1 MMKAF
6 KVMLVPN
13 KKQRTRLFQFAGTA
27 RFAYN
32 WALRKE
38 IDAYDVGEKFIS
50 NNDLRKEFT
59 VLRNSTEYQWLRT
72 ISNNVTKQAIK
83 DCVDAY
89 QRFFK
94 KQSGRPRFKSKRR
107 GDFSFYQ
114 DTDRIRITATHV
126 KLEAI
131 AQSRKENKQRLNWI
145 RLAEV
150 GRIPV
155 GVKYK
160 QPRITFDGLNW
171 WLSVAVEFEPE
182 KLQADGEPIGID
194 LGIKNFAVCSDETTY
209 PNINKTKTI
218 RRLKKKQRRLQR
230 SISRKYI
237 MNKKG
242 ESYSKTR
249 NIIKSERKLLRI
261 HHRLANLRQNYR
273 HQITSGLIKRK
284 PSVIVLED
292 LNVRGMM
299 SNRHLAKAVQ
309 EQGFYEFRR
318 QTEYKAA
325 WAGLRV
331 VIADRYYPSS
341 KTCIACGHVKKN
353 LRLSERIYHCETCG
367 NEIDRDLQAAINLR
381 RYGEQ
386 KLIG

>member
-1 MMKAF
+1 MLKSF

-13 KKQRTRLFQFAGTA
+13 NHQQTRLFQFAGTA

-38 IDAYDVGEKFIS
+38 IDAYEAGEKFIS
-50 NNDLRKEFT
+50 NFDLRKEFT
-59 VLRNSTEYQWLRT
+59 ELRNSAEYPWLIT

-89 QRFFK
+89 QRFFNG
-94 KQSGRPRFKSKRR
+94 QSFRPRFKSKHR

-114 DTDRIRITATHV
+114 DMGKIQITATHV

-131 AQSRKENKQRLNWI
+131 ATSRRKNKQRLNWI

-150 GRIPV
+150 ERIPL
-155 GVKYK
+155 GVKYF

-171 WLSVAVEFEPE
+171 WLSVAVEVTEPKSAE
-182 KLQADGEPIGID
+182 NCGEPIGID
-194 LGIKNFAVCSDETTY
+194 LGIKTLATCSEGTVY
-209 PNINKTKTI
+209 PNINRTSTA
-218 RRLKKKQRRLQR
+218 RRLKKKQRKLQR
-230 SISRKYI
+230 SISRKYE
-237 MNKKG
+237 MNNTKG

-261 HHRLANLRQNYR
+261 HHRLANIRQNYR
-273 HQITSGLIKRK
+273 HQITSSIIGRK
-284 PSVIVLED
+284 PNPIVLEN
-292 LNVRGMM
+292 LNVRGMLK
-299 SNRHLAKAVQ
+299 NRHLAKAVQ

-318 QTEYKAA
+318 QIEYKAA
-325 WAGLRV
+325 WTGLRV

-341 KTCIACGHVKKN
+341 KTCIVCGHVKKN
-353 LRLSERIYHCETCG
+353 LRLSERIYHCENCG
-367 NEIDRDLQAAINLR
+367 NEIDRDLQAAINLK
-381 RYGEQ
+381 RYAS
-386 KLIG
+386 

>member
-1 MMKAF
+1 
-6 KVMLVPN
+6 MLVPN
-13 KKQRTRLFQFAGTA
+13 KRQKTRLFQFAGTA

-38 IDAYDVGEKFIS
+38 IDAYEAGEKFIS

-59 VLRNSTEYQWLRT
+59 VLRNSAEYPWLKT

-89 QRFFK
+89 TKFFK
-94 KQSGRPRFKSKRR
+94 KLAGRPRFKSKRR

-114 DTDRIRITATHV
+114 DTDKIQITATHV

-131 AQSRKENKQRLNWI
+131 AQSRKENKQRLNWF

-155 GVKYK
+155 GVKYC

-182 KLQADGEPIGID
+182 KKSEPYGEPIGID
-194 LGIKNFAVCSDETTY
+194 LGIKTLAMCSDGTVY
-209 PNINKTKTI
+209 PSINKIKTI

-230 SISRKYI
+230 CVSRKYAKN
-237 MNKKG
+237 NKKG
-242 ESYSKTR
+242 ERYRKTR
-249 NIIKSERKLLRI
+249 NIIRSEKKLLRI
-261 HHRLANLRQNYR
+261 HHRLANIRQNYR
-273 HQITSGLIKRK
+273 HQITSGIIGRK
-284 PSVIVLED
+284 PNLIVLED

-309 EQGFYEFRR
+309 DKDFMNSDGR
-318 QTEYKAA
+318 
-325 WAGLRV
+325 
-331 VIADRYYPSS
+331 
-341 KTCIACGHVKKN
+341 
-353 LRLSERIYHCETCG
+353 
-367 NEIDRDLQAAINLR
+367 
-381 RYGEQ
+381 
-386 KLIG
+386 